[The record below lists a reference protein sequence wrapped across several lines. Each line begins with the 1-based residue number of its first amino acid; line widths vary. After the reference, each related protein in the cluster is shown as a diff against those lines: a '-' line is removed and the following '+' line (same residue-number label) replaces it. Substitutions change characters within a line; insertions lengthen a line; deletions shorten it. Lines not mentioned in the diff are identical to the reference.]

1 MGTEFRGCMGWI
13 GCATWVALAVAVLAA
28 EPALGSDTGMPWEA
42 PLTRIQNSMT
52 GPVALAVSILGIF
65 VCGALLIFGGDMQEF
80 VRRLIYVVLAIGLL
94 VSASSLIS
102 LLFGFSSAVM

>member
-1 MGTEFRGCMGWI
+1 
-13 GCATWVALAVAVLAA
+13 VLVAA
-28 EPALGSDTGMPWEA
+28 EPALATDTGMPWEPA
-42 PLTRIQNSMT
+42 LTRIQNSMT

-80 VRRLIYVVLAIGLL
+80 VRRMIYVVLAIALL

-102 LLFGFSSAVM
+102 LLFGFRSAVM